1 VAGRGTTAT
10 IALERAGIPF
20 TLHEYAHDP
29 RRESYGLE
37 ASEALGVPPERVFKT
52 LVAAVDG
59 SLAVGLVPVHRQL
72 DLKALAAAIG
82 GKKAVMAE
90 IAAAERATG
99 YVAGG
104 ISPVGQKRRLP
115 VVVDSSAL
123 GHGTM
128 FCSAGRR
135 GLEIEIAPAGL
146 VRVTGAKVA
155 AIAAP
160 FLCSERCQ
168 SENG

>member
-10 IALERAGIPF
+10 IALDRAKVPF
-20 TLHEYAHDP
+20 TLHEYEHDP
-29 RRESYGLE
+29 RSGSYGLE

-59 SLAVGLVPVHRQL
+59 GTLAVGVVPVHRQL
-72 DLKALAAAIG
+72 DLKALAAAVG

-90 IAAAERATG
+90 VAAAERATG

-104 ISPVGQKRRLP
+104 ISPVGQKKRLP
-115 VVVDSSAL
+115 VVIDSSAL
-123 GHGTM
+123 ELPTM

-135 GLEIEIAPAGL
+135 GLEIELTPADL
-146 VRVTGAKVA
+146 VQATGAKFAV
-155 AIAAP
+155 IAA
-160 FLCSERCQ
+160 
-168 SENG
+168 G

>member
-10 IALERAGIPF
+10 LALERAKVTF

-29 RRESYGLE
+29 RHDSYGLE

-52 LVAAVDG
+52 LAAAVDG
-59 SLAVGLVPVHRQL
+59 SLAVGVVPVHRQL
-72 DLKALAAAIG
+72 DLKAFAAAVG
-82 GKKAVMAE
+82 GKKAVLAE
-90 IAAAERATG
+90 VAAAERATG

-115 VVVDSSAL
+115 VVIDASAL
-123 GHGTM
+123 VLVTM

-135 GLEIEIAPAGL
+135 GLEIEIAPADL
-146 VRVTGAKVA
+146 IKAAGATVA
-155 AIAAP
+155 PIAT
-160 FLCSERCQ
+160 R
-168 SENG
+168 